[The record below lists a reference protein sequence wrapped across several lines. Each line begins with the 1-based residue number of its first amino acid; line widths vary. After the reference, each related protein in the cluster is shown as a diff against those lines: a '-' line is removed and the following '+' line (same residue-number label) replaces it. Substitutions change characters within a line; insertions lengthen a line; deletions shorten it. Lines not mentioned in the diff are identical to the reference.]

1 MLKGFTK
8 PLTKKGIL
16 YKLCGLWLVFHLDKS
31 GSDDIDK
38 LGYESINSVGGIHF
52 LECWSD
58 SEQQPIVPTHS
69 IRNTK
74 HRVYVVVPNIYKC
87 VHTNLIT

>member
-38 LGYESINSVGGIHF
+38 LENVGIKTFTVSTKLAIPIQLYKSV
-52 LECWSD
+52 C
-58 SEQQPIVPTHS
+58 V
-69 IRNTK
+69 IRGK
-74 HRVYVVVPNIYKC
+74 
-87 VHTNLIT
+87 